1 MTMSMRHATPE
12 TWIELIFS
20 AQAARRGGV
29 VRRSADWVAREVG
42 RERFELEVRRRGFH
56 LIECGG
62 QYVVICSAGPLRM
75 IC

>member
-1 MTMSMRHATPE
+1 MNLPMRQATPE
-12 TWIELIFS
+12 SWIDLIFS
-20 AQAARRGGV
+20 AQAVQRGGV

-56 LIECGG
+56 LIECGA
-62 QYVVICSAGPLRM
+62 QYVMICNSGPLRL